1 MILFHPSITSTFSP
15 KLDSFLAPE
24 EASTSNR
31 EVDSDAFGSW
41 AEQLPKTIPM
51 VMSRCVDKASV
62 MSRWTWRFEALQDR
76 TYQTYHELNE
86 WWLWIWMTSAKS
98 FKVEKLEMEIGRSF
112 QCEWFGSHE
121 ALGLSLVENWNW
133 NKLGSQSASKTWSS
147 ETLEEVFGEQAVC
160 IYCFGVHVVHLDAIW
175 THEPM
180 M

>member
-1 MILFHPSITSTFSP
+1 MILFHPPITSTFSP

-31 EVDSDAFGSW
+31 EVDSDAFGTW

-86 WWLWIWMTSAKS
+86 W
-98 FKVEKLEMEIGRSF
+98 
-112 QCEWFGSHE
+112 
-121 ALGLSLVENWNW
+121 
-133 NKLGSQSASKTWSS
+133 
-147 ETLEEVFGEQAVC
+147 
-160 IYCFGVHVVHLDAIW
+160 
-175 THEPM
+175 
-180 M
+180 